1 MMLIHPKRVRIL
13 MPMLILALVCWIVPA
28 WAALHPAGVSADR
41 AVEIARQARDRVE
54 HSGKS
59 LQSSSQSLFKAFAER
74 TVELQKLLDTR
85 KQLEESGL
93 LTKGDPD
100 GDARRA
106 HINGK
111 ILTEVGELKK
121 ACDRNLTGMLGA
133 LENFDQA
140 VADSLVDSQATRSI
154 NSNYELA
161 LDQYLKKG
169 KAHYFD
175 AAGDAEGALQ
185 AYQNATDERSKSRML
200 KRYSRAKQRL
210 QQIAQR
216 RQLYEARLQ
225 AASMNQRIS
234 GMIREKIRDEGSEI
248 PTRFREVM
256 AAIYNT
262 FAKITPIAELGGT
275 GRPELLGNLGFANL
289 SEVRETLD
297 VVDGAIG
304 KLGSVLDD
312 MVNDV
317 MAGLG
322 EIRVVGDNGGST
334 GASFSVEEE
343 MEFLRL
349 QRDAWQG

>member
-1 MMLIHPKRVRIL
+1 MLIHPKRVTAMLL
-13 MPMLILALVCWIVPA
+13 MALLALSCWMAPA
-28 WAALHPAGVSADR
+28 WAALNPTGVSADR

-54 HSGKS
+54 RSGKS
-59 LQSSSQSLFKAFAER
+59 LQGSSQSLFKEFAER
-74 TVELQKLLDTR
+74 TVELQKLLDAR
-85 KQLEESGL
+85 RQLEESGL
-93 LTKGDPD
+93 LAKGDPD

-106 HINGK
+106 HINGQ
-111 ILTEVGELKK
+111 ILIEVGELKK
-121 ACDRNLTGMLGA
+121 ACDRHLTGMLAA
-133 LENFDQA
+133 LEHFDRA

-161 LDQYLKKG
+161 LDQYLQKG
-169 KAHYFD
+169 QSHYQD
-175 AAGDAEGALQ
+175 AAGDAETALQ
-185 AYQNATDERSKSRML
+185 AYQNASDERVKSRML
-200 KRYSRAKQRL
+200 KRYQRAKQRL

-216 RQLYEARLQ
+216 RQLYQARLQ
-225 AASMNQRIS
+225 AAAMNQQIS
-234 GMIREKIRDEGSEI
+234 GMIREKIRLEGSDI

-275 GRPELLGNLGFANL
+275 GTPELLGNLGFANL

-297 VVDGAIG
+297 LVDGAIG
-304 KLGSVLDD
+304 KLGTVLDD

-322 EIRVVGDNGGST
+322 EIRVVGDSGGSS

-343 MEFLRL
+343 MEFLRS